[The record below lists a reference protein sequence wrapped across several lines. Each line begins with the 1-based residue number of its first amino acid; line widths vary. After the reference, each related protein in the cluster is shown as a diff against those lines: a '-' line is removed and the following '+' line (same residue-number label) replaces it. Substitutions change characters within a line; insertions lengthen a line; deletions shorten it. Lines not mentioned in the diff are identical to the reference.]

1 MLPKECDVV
10 VIGAGLAGL
19 ATARALSLAGRDV
32 QVVEASDGIG
42 GRVRTDNVDG
52 LLLGRGFQLCNPSY
66 VEGARILDLEALDLH
81 NLTPG
86 ILVSL
91 ANKSFELGDPR
102 RNPLSI
108 ADSLMAPIG
117 SLAAK
122 LKFSQYAL
130 KKGFG
135 STASDAVDQRTG
147 AFLDFAFGEK
157 FSQTLLRPFLAG
169 VFLEDELQTSKRF
182 FDIVLR
188 AFVRRT
194 PSLPANGMG
203 AIPAQLAAQ
212 LPEGSIHLN
221 TKATNISATL
231 VRTSE
236 GDIKCKA
243 VVLATSAASA
253 NELVPSF
260 ATPQSNSVTTW
271 YHLADCEAEELTG
284 GRSTLVVD
292 GLRYKY
298 GNPDPMRPLVNT
310 VVLSN
315 SVPSYASEGRVLVS
329 SSAVGLHET
338 VDDEKLVRTHLTG
351 LYNVDASNW
360 SHVATYAIKDAL
372 PKMTPPHAP
381 SQSVTLAPG
390 VYLAGDYCDV
400 SSING
405 AFKSA
410 RRAAQQLLLEG
421 H

>member
-32 QVVEASDGIG
+32 QVIEASDGIG

-52 LLLGRGFQLCNPSY
+52 LLLDRGFQVYNPSY
-66 VEGARILDLEALDLH
+66 VEGARVLDLEALDLH

-86 ILVSL
+86 IQVSL

-102 RNPLSI
+102 RNPLSLF
-108 ADSLMAPIG
+108 DSVTAPVG
-117 SLAAK
+117 SLRAK
-122 LKFSQYAL
+122 LKFARYAL

-135 STASDAVDQRTG
+135 STRADAIDQHTD
-147 AFLDFAFGEK
+147 AFLRFAFGEQL
-157 FSQTLLRPFLAG
+157 SQTLLRPFLAG
-169 VFLEDELQTSKRF
+169 VFLEDDLETSKRF
-182 FDIVLR
+182 FDIALR
-188 AFVRRT
+188 AFVRGT
-194 PSLPANGMG
+194 PSVPARGMG
-203 AIPAQLAAQ
+203 AIPAQLASQ

-221 TKATNISATL
+221 TQVTHLSATL
-231 VRTSE
+231 VRTTQ
-236 GDIKCKA
+236 GDIKCRA
-243 VVLATSAASA
+243 VVLATNAAAA
-253 NELVPSF
+253 NRLVPSF
-260 ATPQSNSVTTW
+260 ATPASNSVTTW
-271 YHLADCEAEELTG
+271 YHLADCEAEALTG
-284 GRSTLVVD
+284 GRSTVVVD

-315 SVPSYASEGRVLVS
+315 SVPSYATEGRVLVS
-329 SSAVGLHET
+329 SSALGLQET
-338 VDDEKLVRTHLTG
+338 ADDEKLVRTHLTG

-372 PKMTPPHAP
+372 PKMAPPHTTA
-381 SQSVTLAPG
+381 QKAVLAPG

-400 SSING
+400 SSTNG

-410 RRAAQQLLLEG
+410 RRAAQQLLADG
-421 H
+421 N

>member
-10 VIGAGLAGL
+10 VVGAGLAGL

-32 QVVEASDGIG
+32 QIIEASDGIG
-42 GRVRTDNVDG
+42 GRVRTDNIDG
-52 LLLGRGFQLCNPSY
+52 LLLDRGFQLYNPSY

-108 ADSLMAPIG
+108 FDSIMSPVG
-117 SLAAK
+117 SLGSK
-122 LKFSQYAL
+122 IKFGKYAL
-130 KKGFG
+130 SKGFG
-135 STASDAVDQRTG
+135 TTEPDEIDQRTG
-147 AFLDFAFGEK
+147 AYLNFAFGEK

-169 VFLEDELQTSKRF
+169 VFLEDELETSKRF

-188 AFVRRT
+188 AFVRGT
-194 PSLPANGMG
+194 PSLPAAGMG
-203 AIPAQLAAQ
+203 AIPAQIAAQ

-221 TKATNISATL
+221 TKATNISSTL
-231 VRTSE
+231 VRTTD
-236 GDIKCKA
+236 GDIRCSA
-243 VVLATSAASA
+243 VVLATNAAA
-253 NELVPSF
+253 ATELVPSF
-260 ATPQSNSVTTW
+260 STPDCNSVTTW
-271 YHLADCEAEELTG
+271 YHLADCAAQDLTS

-315 SVPSYASEGRVLVS
+315 SVPSYASDGRVLVS
-329 SSAVGLHET
+329 SSAIGLHET
-338 VDDEKLVRTHLTG
+338 ADDEKLVRTHLTG

-372 PKMTPPHAP
+372 PKMAPPHAP
-381 SQSVTLAPG
+381 AQSVVLAPG

-410 RRAAQQLLLEG
+410 RRASQQLLADSN
-421 H
+421 

>member
-32 QVVEASDGIG
+32 HIVEATDGIG

-52 LLLGRGFQLCNPSY
+52 LLLDRGFQLYNPSY

-91 ANKSFELGDPR
+91 ANKSYELGDPR

-108 ADSLMAPIG
+108 TDSILAPLG
-117 SLAAK
+117 TLASK
-122 LKFSQYAL
+122 LKFAKYAL
-130 KKGFG
+130 TKGFG
-135 STASDAVDQRTG
+135 GTDADLIDQRTG
-147 AFLDFAFGEK
+147 AFLDFAFGDK

-169 VFLEDELQTSKRF
+169 VFLEDDLATSKRF

-188 AFVRRT
+188 AFVRGT
-194 PSLPANGMG
+194 PSLPATGMG

-221 TKATNISATL
+221 TKATNVSATL
-231 VRTSE
+231 VRTTE
-236 GDIKCKA
+236 GDVRCSA
-243 VVLATSAASA
+243 VVMATQASGA
-253 NELVPSF
+253 TELVPSF
-260 ATPQSNSVTTW
+260 ATPPSNSVTTW
-271 YHLADCEAEELTG
+271 YHLADCDGAELTS

-315 SVPSYASEGRVLVS
+315 SVPSYASGNRVLVS
-329 SSAVGLHET
+329 SSALGIHET
-338 VDDEKLVRTHLTG
+338 SEDEALVRTHLTG

-360 SHVATYAIKDAL
+360 AHVATYAIKDAL
-372 PKMTPPHAP
+372 PKMLPPHSPA
-381 SQSVTLAPG
+381 QSVALAPG

-410 RRAAQQLLLEG
+410 RRAAQQLLADG
-421 H
+421 F

>member
-10 VIGAGLAGL
+10 VVGAGLAGL

-32 QVVEASDGIG
+32 QVIEASDGIG

-52 LLLGRGFQLCNPSY
+52 LLLDRGFQVYNPSY

-108 ADSLMAPIG
+108 GDSLLAPIG

-122 LKFSQYAL
+122 LKFARYAL

-135 STASDAVDQRTG
+135 STTADAIDQRTD
-147 AFLDFAFGEK
+147 AFLNFAFGEQL
-157 FSQTLLRPFLAG
+157 SQTLLRPFLAG
-169 VFLEDELQTSKRF
+169 VFLEDQLETSKRF
-182 FDIVLR
+182 FDIALR
-188 AFVRRT
+188 AFVRGT

-212 LPEGSIHLN
+212 LPEGSVHLN
-221 TKATNISATL
+221 TKATHISSTL
-231 VRTSE
+231 VRTTE

-243 VVLATSAASA
+243 VVLATQAAA
-253 NELVPSF
+253 TTELVPSF
-260 ATPQSNSVTTW
+260 ATPESNSVTTW
-271 YHLADCEAEELTG
+271 YHLADCEAEDLTS

-298 GNPDPMRPLVNT
+298 GNPDSMRPLVNT
-310 VVLSN
+310 VVLTN
-315 SVPSYASEGRVLVS
+315 SVPTYAADGRVLVS
-329 SSAVGLHET
+329 SSAVGMHESS
-338 VDDEKLVRTHLTG
+338 DAEKLVRTHLTG
-351 LYNVDASNW
+351 LYNVDAFNW

-381 SQSVTLAPG
+381 VQSVTLAPG

-410 RRAAQQLLLEG
+410 RRAAHQLLADG